1 MADELPDIQRV
12 EGRLKKL
19 TAKSLYRRGNAYSF
33 DVDGQSMWFCTS
45 ERSWQPSA
53 PFLAEGD
60 RVELAVLNAP
70 LTPTG
75 ERRVYALRNLED
87 DCVYVAHF
95 TWQGNSAPYAA
106 TRIPPGSEHRYV
118 LALTALLL
126 ALLVIGACIGATAGR
141 TSQPTPWLF
150 LGSLCVGTW
159 LLFAVPLYAIR
170 WRWKA
175 GFPTRRQR
183 VMQAVY
189 RCLDLGSPLSPKR
202 PVQAV

>member
-1 MADELPDIQRV
+1 MTAELPDIQRV

-45 ERSWQPSA
+45 ERSWQPGA

-60 RVELAVLNAP
+60 RVELAVLDAP

-87 DCVYVAHF
+87 GCVYVAHF

-118 LALTALLL
+118 LALTAALL
-126 ALLVIGACIGATAGR
+126 AILVMGACIGAATGTDRAF
-141 TSQPTPWLF
+141 SLF
-150 LGSLCVGTW
+150 LDGLFVGAW
-159 LLFAVPLYAIR
+159 LLFVVPLYVLR

-175 GFPTRRQR
+175 GRPTHRQR
-183 VMQAVY
+183 VLEAVY
-189 RCLDLGSPLSPKR
+189 RCLDLGSPLAPKT
-202 PVQAV
+202 PVRAV